1 LAIARQHVASDIDTS
16 TRWIRQEADPMATT
30 DRSYPQYELDPPLEP
45 FPEAQATPTERVKT
59 KPIKPKKT
67 AVEANYDQAAMRAS
81 EIAALAVWLGL
92 WLIDG
97 YFTASFLTRFFAVAT
112 AFGWATHIA
121 ISLVQRHFWRTGLRQ
136 SWMLVI
142 PLSTF
147 NITTSVVGLWAFFA
161 ARVTPR
167 DFAIFDIAT
176 IKAPQ
181 SVVLFWGLAIFGIF
195 IAVWAEREMTRLALR
210 IYQNWR

>member
-1 LAIARQHVASDIDTS
+1 
-16 TRWIRQEADPMATT
+16 MATT
-30 DRSYPQYELDPPLEP
+30 DRSYPHYELDPALESL
-45 FPEAQATPTERVKT
+45 PEAQAAPTERVKIT
-59 KPIKPKKT
+59 PSKPKKT
-67 AVEANYDQAAMRAS
+67 ATETHYDQAAMRAS

-97 YFTASFLTRFFAVAT
+97 YFTASFLTQFFAVAT
-112 AFGWATHIA
+112 AFGWVTHIA

-136 SWMLVI
+136 SWMLVV
-142 PLSTF
+142 PLSIF

-161 ARVTPR
+161 TRVTPR
-167 DFAIFDIAT
+167 DFAIFDITT

-181 SVVLFWGLAIFGIF
+181 SVFLFWGLAAFGVF